1 MHIRTYIHSYGC
13 RFVCIYSGVYKL
25 LWQWQS
31 VNVLRM
37 IIIFKS
43 SPVVNAVDNA
53 YGGVCFL
60 SFCICFWI
68 SYSFEPQPV
77 AAIESIHLFV
87 YVRFFQFAAPVYQRD
102 TTWTPSAFIEIFAYV
117 YFAFFPYPCPLHL
130 FHIFCKQSSIV

>member
-25 LWQWQS
+25 LWQWRS

-43 SPVVNAVDNA
+43 SPVVNAADNA

-87 YVRFFQFAAPVYQRD
+87 YVHFFCLLLLYIRE
-102 TTWTPSAFIEIFAYV
+102 TPLGRHLHLLKFLLMYILH
-117 YFAFFPYPCPLHL
+117 FFPTPVPS
-130 FHIFCKQSSIV
+130 ISSTSSANSHQ